1 MFTNHLI
8 FFLVPLPLQHPVLV
22 QRRMRYEILQSM
34 DKISKPKM
42 KGVMNK
48 SELIDELATRTGY
61 KPILTDKM
69 VRIFF
74 DRIKVALRT
83 GDKVEIR
90 GFGSFTLKKYRGY
103 TGRNPKTGEKVEV
116 KPKQLPVF
124 RTGKDLRSRV
134 NR

>member
-1 MFTNHLI
+1 
-8 FFLVPLPLQHPVLV
+8 
-22 QRRMRYEILQSM
+22 
-34 DKISKPKM
+34 
-42 KGVMNK
+42 MNK
-48 SELIDELATRTGY
+48 SELIDELTVRTGY
-61 KPILTDKM
+61 NPKLTDEM

-74 DRIKVALRT
+74 DRIKIALRA

-103 TGRNPKTGEKVEV
+103 IGRNPKTGEKVEV

>member
-1 MFTNHLI
+1 
-8 FFLVPLPLQHPVLV
+8 
-22 QRRMRYEILQSM
+22 
-34 DKISKPKM
+34 
-42 KGVMNK
+42 MNK

-61 KPILTDKM
+61 KPRLTDKM

-90 GFGSFTLKKYRGY
+90 GFGSFTLKEYRGY

>member
-1 MFTNHLI
+1 
-8 FFLVPLPLQHPVLV
+8 
-22 QRRMRYEILQSM
+22 
-34 DKISKPKM
+34 
-42 KGVMNK
+42 MNK
-48 SELIDELATRTGY
+48 SELIEELSERTGRSP
-61 KPILTDKM
+61 KLIDQT

-74 DRIKVALRT
+74 DRIKNALSA

-103 TGRNPKTGEKVEV
+103 FGRNPKTGETVEV

-134 NR
+134 NK

>member
-1 MFTNHLI
+1 
-8 FFLVPLPLQHPVLV
+8 
-22 QRRMRYEILQSM
+22 
-34 DKISKPKM
+34 
-42 KGVMNK
+42 MNK
-48 SELIDELATRTGY
+48 SELIEELSERTGHSHR
-61 KPILTDKM
+61 LTDQI

-74 DRIKVALRT
+74 DRIKSALSA

-103 TGRNPKTGEKVEV
+103 FGRNPKTGETVEV

-134 NR
+134 NK

>member
-1 MFTNHLI
+1 
-8 FFLVPLPLQHPVLV
+8 
-22 QRRMRYEILQSM
+22 
-34 DKISKPKM
+34 
-42 KGVMNK
+42 MNK
-48 SELIDELATRTGY
+48 SELINELAIKTSY
-61 KPILTDKM
+61 NPKLMDKM

-74 DRIKVALRT
+74 DRIKAALSA

-90 GFGSFTLKKYRGY
+90 GFGSFTLKKYKGY
-103 TGRNPKTGEKVEV
+103 IGRNPKTGETVEV